1 MAHKGYTL
9 NYFIDFFKSIPDH
22 RWTTGT
28 LQREGTVQMCAL
40 GHCLANQ
47 NAELPD
53 LSSADESNLNA
64 KGEALQNFLEGHAV
78 AINDGDLGFQDL
90 GSTPR
95 GRILRALR
103 NRKRT
108 GSVTGETLE

>member
-22 RWTTGT
+22 RWTTGEE
-28 LQREGTVQMCAL
+28 QKYGTVQHCAL
-40 GHCLANQ
+40 GHVLRNSRTTFGNTNVECKAR
-47 NAELPD
+47 A
-53 LSSADESNLNA
+53 S
-64 KGEALQNFLEGHAV
+64 ALQTFLGNDVVE
-78 AINDGDLGFQDL
+78 INDATPGDRYYSL

-95 GRILRALR
+95 GRILKALR

-108 GSVTGETLE
+108 GQVLG